1 MQAEDS
7 RLNVQLNVDEKIINV
22 VRRRK
27 NLVVQGPR
35 LCGRTFTVSR
45 LKGSK
50 NKEVSDLFEAYETID
65 LPFRS
70 WEEDY
75 KWLKD
80 GVRKAREEKRH
91 RLAVFLPDYY
101 SKFFEERHKR
111 EEKGQSLFEDLHM
124 EKIAHVLEKKEA
136 EEMFRQ
142 LLGNEA
148 LEKNLENQW
157 IKSTIISKSRD
168 SEGETYLPAL
178 LSMHAKRLNEN
189 HELVAAM
196 VGKSQTTDQKLA
208 EEYLAK
214 VSNRLEQEEKTIKE
228 WEKRRECIYNAL
240 GLEAS
245 WTAASVFSLLK
256 EHSGGVFD
264 VLKNIGVPGMVASF
278 VPGVVASVAAVA
290 GWAPLAVMGVG
301 LIFSLRERAKEEK
314 KPLAF
319 LAQAKDQYRVMDPVE
334 RELLAYDFERSN
346 KLGPGTGLSLLDGL
360 FEKTSIEDL
369 NNSIDRYFSDNP
381 RAWDTIES
389 SAPWKALEDK
399 LRERGID
406 IANLSSKYDAFL
418 LKINRDIEKI
428 RLEIAIIQRKLEQID
443 GEIKAIREDLYAMGA
458 KRINTE
464 HHLTENLKGL
474 AVGEKESLVGIED
487 SREDVFVKN
496 FLEHVIEEAAHKL
509 VVLNGEPGAG
519 KTTLL
524 YMIGKKLLGEGR
536 ELFYINDVGLFS
548 PDSFQRLGENSYAVM
563 DLTSQ
568 QNAQKFFD
576 RILSLEGRV
585 SLSRVIVAVR
595 TGFIHKVGSSQEVV
609 VERVAHDSAVLNE
622 MARRKLLE
630 SRVLSKAPFRLT
642 DEQIE
647 VAAASLVERAN
658 GLSIYV
664 SEAAKLLSSRIEEGR
679 TFDRKLLDE
688 LPTGIS
694 EMILEILR
702 AEGKRNGGL
711 LIHYYLVSHY
721 PYFPRELLRD
731 LESLYG
737 IGQPFFLNES
747 IDGSVSLHSW
757 YKEVTDRI
765 FTGETI
771 ATGVSNSDSDK
782 ASQVAEIAEEVRSSV
797 DLAEKL
803 KKNYLDAIAMVVN
816 SNQQNPAMKILGNHV
831 SEFKEHLGSSVN
843 LKDLADAMMLCAMI
857 HLIDR
862 KLRRSSGGG
871 YGFNILKE
879 RVSYS
884 SLDPAIVPFYHT
896 IVGFIVNGFVNEEV
910 ISVGREQS
918 RPFYSISTLLFS
930 RVLGGSFAED
940 VSKEFFE
947 DSPHRLDLPY
957 LYSSK
962 SRAPYVSRQ
971 FIAAV
976 ATVLEGLDYLQVVSD
991 FEKAQLLYCKGLLQ
1005 EALKEFDNAIRLN
1018 PKNPEYHRRKGGV
1031 LHDLGRFSDAV
1042 KEFDEAISLDPNNSI
1057 HHSSK
1062 AGALLRMGNNF
1073 SEALKEFDNAISF
1086 DRNNPI
1092 YHSIKGFALGDMGR
1106 YPEALLEFQE
1116 AIDCK
1121 PDDPVYHS
1129 NKGVTLDSM
1138 ERFPEALEEFDAAIK
1153 IKQDNPV
1160 FHDKKGKVLLRM
1172 KHWPEALKEFE
1183 KAISSNPT
1191 NSDYHTHKGGALDGM
1206 ERFPE
1211 ALREF
1216 DEAIAMK
1223 PDDADY
1229 HNSKGNVLLRM
1240 ELFPEALK
1248 EFDKAISLDP
1258 DNSNYHGNR
1267 RNALR
1272 SLENLSRV
1280 PRAN

>member
-148 LEKNLENQW
+148 LEKQLENQW

-278 VPGVVASVAAVA
+278 VPGVVASVATVA
-290 GWAPLAVMGVG
+290 GWAPLAVIGVG

-319 LAQAKDQYRVMDPVE
+319 LAQAKDQYLMMDPVE

-346 KLGPGTGLSLLDGL
+346 KLVPGTGLSLLNGL
-360 FEKTSIEDL
+360 FEKTKIEDL

-418 LKINRDIEKI
+418 LKINRAIEKI
-428 RLEIAIIQRKLEQID
+428 GSEIAIIKRKLEQID
-443 GEIKAIREDLYAMGA
+443 GEIRAIREYLYAMGA

-464 HHLTENLKGL
+464 HHLAENLKGL

-487 SREDVFVKN
+487 SKEDVFVKN

-548 PDSFQRLGENSYAVM
+548 PDSFQRLGE
-563 DLTSQ
+563 
-568 QNAQKFFD
+568 
-576 RILSLEGRV
+576 
-585 SLSRVIVAVR
+585 
-595 TGFIHKVGSSQEVV
+595 
-609 VERVAHDSAVLNE
+609 
-622 MARRKLLE
+622 
-630 SRVLSKAPFRLT
+630 
-642 DEQIE
+642 
-647 VAAASLVERAN
+647 RAN

-664 SEAAKLLSSRIEEGR
+664 SEATKLLSSRIEEGR

-688 LPTGIS
+688 LPNGIS

-711 LIHYYLVSHY
+711 LIDYYLVSHY

-731 LESLYG
+731 LESLYR

-747 IDGSVSLHSW
+747 IDGTVSLHSW

-771 ATGVSNSDSDK
+771 ATGVSNSDGDK
-782 ASQVAEIAEEVRSSV
+782 ANQVAEIAEEVRSSV

-816 SNQQNPAMKILGNHV
+816 SNQQNPAMRILGNHV
-831 SEFKEHLGSSVN
+831 SKFKEHLGSSVS

-947 DSPHRLDLPY
+947 DSPHRIDLPY

-976 ATVLEGLDYLQVVSD
+976 STVLEGLDYLQVVSD

-1092 YHSIKGFALGDMGR
+1092 YHSIKGFAFGDMGR

-1211 ALREF
+1211 AMREF

>member
-1 MQAEDS
+1 MQPEDS
-7 RLNVQLNVDEKIINV
+7 RLNVQLKVVDEKIMNA
-22 VRRRK
+22 VRKGK
-27 NLVVQGPR
+27 NLVVQGHR
-35 LCGRTFTVSR
+35 FCGRTFTTLR

-50 NKEVSDLFEAYETID
+50 DWGVINSFYDYEIID
-65 LPFRS
+65 LPSHSSEKDYNF
-70 WEEDY
+70 EEDY

-80 GVRKAREEKRH
+80 GVRRAREQKRH

-101 SKFFEERHKR
+101 SRFFEERHKR
-111 EEKGQSLFEDLHM
+111 EENGQSLFEDLHM
-124 EKIAHVLEKKEA
+124 EKIAHVVEKKEA
-136 EEMFRQ
+136 EDMFWQ

-148 LEKNLENQW
+148 LEKDVENHG
-157 IKSTIISKSRD
+157 IKSTIISRSRD

-178 LSMHAKRLNEN
+178 LSMHAKRLKEN

-196 VGKSQTTDQKLA
+196 AGKSHATDQRLA

-214 VSNRLEQEEKTIKE
+214 VNIQLEQEEKTIKE

-245 WTAASVFSLLK
+245 WTAASVFSVLK

-264 VLKNIGVPGMVASF
+264 VLKNIGVPGMVASL
-278 VPGVVASVAAVA
+278 VPGVVASVATLT
-290 GWAPLAVMGVG
+290 GWAPLAVMGGG

-360 FEKTSIEDL
+360 FEKTSIDDL

-418 LKINRDIEKI
+418 LKINRDIENI
-428 RLEIAIIQRKLEQID
+428 RSEIAIIKRKLEQID
-443 GEIKAIREDLYAMGA
+443 GEIRAIREYLYAMGA

-464 HHLTENLKGL
+464 HHLAENLKGL
-474 AVGEKESLVGIED
+474 AVGEKESLVGVGG
-487 SREDVFVKN
+487 SKEDVFVKN
-496 FLEHVIEEAAHKL
+496 FLEHIIEQAAHKL

-524 YMIGKKLLGEGR
+524 YMIGEKLLGEGR

-548 PDSFQRLGENSYAVM
+548 PDSFQRLGQNSYALM

-595 TGFIHKVGSSQEVV
+595 TGFIHEVGSSQEVV

-711 LIHYYLVSHY
+711 LIDYYLVSHY

-831 SEFKEHLGSSVN
+831 SKFKEHLGSSVS

-862 KLRRSSGGG
+862 KLRRAGGG
-871 YGFNILKE
+871 YGFYILNE
-879 RVSYS
+879 RLSYS
-884 SLDPAIVPFYHT
+884 SLDPA
-896 IVGFIVNGFVNEEV
+896 
-910 ISVGREQS
+910 
-918 RPFYSISTLLFS
+918 
-930 RVLGGSFAED
+930 
-940 VSKEFFE
+940 
-947 DSPHRLDLPY
+947 
-957 LYSSK
+957 
-962 SRAPYVSRQ
+962 
-971 FIAAV
+971 
-976 ATVLEGLDYLQVVSD
+976 
-991 FEKAQLLYCKGLLQ
+991 
-1005 EALKEFDNAIRLN
+1005 
-1018 PKNPEYHRRKGGV
+1018 
-1031 LHDLGRFSDAV
+1031 
-1042 KEFDEAISLDPNNSI
+1042 
-1057 HHSSK
+1057 
-1062 AGALLRMGNNF
+1062 
-1073 SEALKEFDNAISF
+1073 
-1086 DRNNPI
+1086 
-1092 YHSIKGFALGDMGR
+1092 
-1106 YPEALLEFQE
+1106 
-1116 AIDCK
+1116 
-1121 PDDPVYHS
+1121 
-1129 NKGVTLDSM
+1129 
-1138 ERFPEALEEFDAAIK
+1138 
-1153 IKQDNPV
+1153 
-1160 FHDKKGKVLLRM
+1160 
-1172 KHWPEALKEFE
+1172 
-1183 KAISSNPT
+1183 
-1191 NSDYHTHKGGALDGM
+1191 
-1206 ERFPE
+1206 
-1211 ALREF
+1211 
-1216 DEAIAMK
+1216 
-1223 PDDADY
+1223 
-1229 HNSKGNVLLRM
+1229 
-1240 ELFPEALK
+1240 
-1248 EFDKAISLDP
+1248 
-1258 DNSNYHGNR
+1258 
-1267 RNALR
+1267 
-1272 SLENLSRV
+1272 
-1280 PRAN
+1280 